1 LRLVDL
7 TLPVVHGMGRRGV
20 NIRFEQIQTFER
32 EGRQISAAYLPV
44 HVGTHVDAPLHFIKG
59 GDSIEKVPLE
69 RLVGKAIVVDLTSKG
84 PNEAITEADLEPFSH
99 EVREGDIVVLRT
111 DWTVKKW
118 GKPDFF
124 DASPYLGMDAAQWL
138 AKKKIKAAGFD
149 FAQEYAVRKAQF
161 YTEEC
166 VVHTTLLSKNIYNI
180 EYLTNLNRLIK
191 KRFTIIALPIS
202 LLGLEGAPARV
213 IAIEK

>member
-7 TLPVVHGMGRRGV
+7 TLPVVHGMGRRELT
-20 NIRFEQIQTFER
+20 IRFEQVRTFEK
-32 EGRQISAAYLPV
+32 EGLQVSAVYLPV
-44 HVGTHVDAPLHFIKG
+44 HVGTHIDAPLHFIKG

-69 RLVGKAIVVDLTSKG
+69 RLVGKAVVFDLTSKG
-84 PNEAITEADLEPFSH
+84 PNEAITEADLEPFSR
-99 EVREGDIVVLRT
+99 EIREGDIVVLRT

-124 DASPYLGMDAAQWL
+124 DTSPCLDKDAAQWL
-138 AKKKIKAAGFD
+138 AKKKVKAAGFD
-149 FAQEYAVRKAQF
+149 FAQEYAVRKAHF

-166 VVHTTLLSKNIYNI
+166 VVHTILLSHNIYNI
-180 EYLTNLNRLIK
+180 EYLTNLNKLIK